1 MHRYKQSRNLKKLD
15 LSLFKEDIA
24 SLTWTDVLREQD
36 AEKAYILFENKL
48 KEILDKH
55 APLKKKRVKKR
66 ESPWITES
74 IIQLIRNRDK
84 QNKRAKESKLADDWK
99 QYRVLRN
106 RVTSQ
111 IRVAKRE
118 YYISAS
124 VKSCQGQSGDI

>member
-1 MHRYKQSRNLKKLD
+1 M
-15 LSLFKEDIA
+15 
-24 SLTWTDVLREQD
+24 
-36 AEKAYILFENKL
+36 

-84 QNKRAKESKLADDWK
+84 QKKRAKKSKLADDWK

-118 YYISAS
+118 YISAS
-124 VKSCQGQSGDI
+124 VKSCRRSVRRHLESSEMYTTSEK